1 MLGEIILFTAVLKG
15 GVWEDFGGSE
25 TAGDQGLWPAMKEP
39 DATALIVARP
49 GELRDGL
56 KALLAATGKIGRIS
70 QADDTP
76 AALEIIGQLCPQ
88 VTVLDWNIPG
98 GEVLTLLQRIKAE
111 CPETK
116 CLVLADGVE
125 QQREAESAGADVTVL
140 MGFPAAKLVQTLSSL
155 L

>member
-1 MLGEIILFTAVLKG
+1 MLCEIILFTAVLRQ

-25 TAGDQGLWPAMKEP
+25 TAGDQGLRPAMKEP

-56 KALLAATGKIGRIS
+56 KALLAATGKVGRIS
-70 QADDTP
+70 EADDTA
-76 AALEIIGQLCPQ
+76 AALAIIGQLCAQ
-88 VTVLDWNIPG
+88 VAVLDCDIPG
-98 GEVLTLLQRIKAE
+98 GDVPTLLKRIKAE

-140 MGFPAAKLVQTLSSL
+140 KGFPAAKLVQTLSSL